1 MAIDRNLLV
10 PLDTIQAEFRGEL
23 GRFVDAFNALVAT
36 YVALQFA
43 TLAEINAGTE
53 PGKAISPA
61 GLAEHLNT
69 QRFTAGTVSGG
80 EVDGTKAPRLT
91 AVGRLDSSFLS
102 LATAEEMAQGQNG
115 TVLVTALSF
124 AVEVSARITAALSGR
139 FSVGPGSAG
148 PSDQGRAPVL
158 NEDGKLDSSYLI
170 PVASL
175 YVGAMNATLP
185 GGGLSPPIINGSNL
199 HQIGNY
205 TVVMV
210 GGTYDLTRGE
220 PWPTGVLMGPLDV
233 LYFNGSIWER
243 IPNPMAIEDFMRT
256 DGSTAMTGNLMF
268 AMAGRAV
275 PNLRITGAIIECG
288 TF

>member
-1 MAIDRNLLV
+1 MTINRDLLV

-23 GRFVDAFNALVAT
+23 GRFVDAFNALVET

-43 TLAEINAGTE
+43 TLAEINAGTNN
-53 PGKAISPA
+53 GKAITPQ
-61 GLAEHLNT
+61 GLAQHLNT
-69 QRFTAGTVSGG
+69 QRFTAGTVGVG
-80 EVDGTKAPRLT
+80 AEDGTKSPRLT
-91 AVGRLDSSFLS
+91 ASGKLDSSFLS

-115 TVLVTALSF
+115 TVLVSALTF
-124 AVEVSARITAALSGR
+124 AVEVSARITAALTAR
-139 FSVGPGSAG
+139 ISAG
-148 PSDQGRAPVL
+148 PTSAGAADENKAPVL
-158 NEDGKLDSSYLI
+158 NADGRLDPSYLI

-205 TVVMV
+205 TVVMIE
-210 GGTYDLTRGE
+210 GPYDLDRGE
-220 PWPTGVLMGPLDV
+220 PSPTGVLMTPLDV
-233 LYFNGSIWER
+233 LYFNGSRWDR
-243 IPNPMAIEDFMRT
+243 IPNPMQVDDFMRR

-268 AMAGRAV
+268 AMAGQSV
-275 PNLRITGAIIECG
+275 PQLRITGAIIECG